1 MDDREMG
8 GRMTDHP
15 HRHGGKRFRAG
26 YRFGGPGPGFPGG
39 RGFDPESEEA
49 EFGGPGF
56 GREFHGRPGPHGM
69 PGPLG
74 GPGDFGPWGRGMRRR
89 GGRAKRGNVRAA
101 ALALLA
107 EEPMNGYQIIQQI
120 SERSGGLWQPS
131 PGSVYPAL
139 AQLEDEGLIALQ
151 DTDGARRGYGLTD
164 EGRAYVAAHA
174 DELREPWSAVAGGA
188 TSAAVDMRMLVHQ
201 VQLAAFQVISAGTED
216 QVTAARKVLTQ
227 TRRALYRILAE
238 DDQTEGDSGAVS
250 DAQPVD

>member
-1 MDDREMG
+1 MEDRDMG

-39 RGFDPESEEA
+39 RGFDPESDEA
-49 EFGGPGF
+49 EFGGTGF
-56 GREFHGRPGPHGM
+56 GRGFHGGPGPHGM
-69 PGPLG
+69 PGPHG
-74 GPGDFGPWGRGMRRR
+74 GPGDFGPWGRGTRRR

-139 AQLEDEGLIALQ
+139 AQLEDENLIALQ
-151 DTDGARRGYGLTD
+151 DTDGPRRAYGLTD
-164 EGRAYVAAHA
+164 EGRSYVAAHT
-174 DELREPWSAVAGGA
+174 DELREPWSAMAGGA
-188 TSAAVDMRMLVHQ
+188 ASAAVEMRMLVHQ
-201 VQLAAFQVISAGTED
+201 LQLAAFQVISAGTDD
-216 QVTAARKVLTQ
+216 QVAAARKVLTQ

-238 DDQTEGDSGAVS
+238 DEPTDGESSGAS
-250 DAQPVD
+250 DAPTD

>member
-1 MDDREMG
+1 MDDREMS
-8 GRMTDHP
+8 GRMADHP

-26 YRFGGPGPGFPGG
+26 YRFGGPEPGFPGG
-39 RGFDPESEEA
+39 RGFDPESDEGD
-49 EFGGPGF
+49 FGRGFHGGPGPQ
-56 GREFHGRPGPHGM
+56 GWPGPHG
-69 PGPLG
+69 
-74 GPGDFGPWGRGMRRR
+74 GPGEFGPWGRGMRRR

-151 DTDGARRGYGLTD
+151 DTDGTRRGYGLTD
-164 EGRAYVAAHA
+164 EGRSYVAAHA

-188 TSAAVDMRMLVHQ
+188 ASAAVDMRMLVHQ

-216 QVTAARKVLTQ
+216 QVISARKVLTQ

-238 DDQTEGDSGAVS
+238 DEPTEGESDVAT

>member
-1 MDDREMG
+1 
-8 GRMTDHP
+8 
-15 HRHGGKRFRAG
+15 
-26 YRFGGPGPGFPGG
+26 
-39 RGFDPESEEA
+39 
-49 EFGGPGF
+49 
-56 GREFHGRPGPHGM
+56 
-69 PGPLG
+69 
-74 GPGDFGPWGRGMRRR
+74 MRRR

-164 EGRAYVAAHA
+164 DGRSYVAAHA

-188 TSAAVDMRMLVHQ
+188 ASAAVDMRMLVHQ
-201 VQLAAFQVISAGTED
+201 VQLAAFQVISAGTDD
-216 QVTAARKVLTQ
+216 QVAAARKVLTQ
-227 TRRALYRILAE
+227 SRRALYRILAE
-238 DDQTEGDSGAVS
+238 DESTEGESGGGT
-250 DAQPVD
+250 DAQPTD